1 MNGFAMGSRF
11 RAGLCWSWLWCAAT
25 ALHAGQ
31 DPSQAAQPAVE
42 ELGEGRYR
50 VGSILVDKGQRSFRL
65 PGQVLERNQPDG
77 PIEFI
82 AVSRGGMKA
91 YEAVFELETTA
102 VEFNLACIL
111 IGLDAEGATLPQY
124 HFDPAPLQGPTVTV
138 SIEWRRG
145 EGRTRI
151 PVEQA
156 IAGYGPGTD
165 GHAWVYTGS
174 YFNPAGQYMAEESGT
189 LVGFVHDMDSIVQH
203 RTGLGLGDYGAIV
216 ANTALLPPPGT
227 PVFLL
232 VEARAD

>member
-1 MNGFAMGSRF
+1 MNGIAMGSKVWVR
-11 RAGLCWSWLWCAAT
+11 LWLSWLLLAAA
-25 ALHAGQ
+25 ALQAGQ
-31 DPSQAAQPAVE
+31 SPSRTAQPAIE

-50 VGSILVDKGQRSFRL
+50 VGSIQVDKRLRNFRL

-91 YEAVFELETTA
+91 YEAVFELEATA

-111 IGLDAEGATLPQY
+111 IGLDAEGATLPQF
-124 HFDPAPLQGPTVTV
+124 HFDLAPLQGPTVAV
-138 SIEWRRG
+138 YIEWQQG

-151 PVEQA
+151 PAERA

-165 GHAWVYTGS
+165 GHEWVFTGS

-189 LVGFVHDMDSIVQH
+189 LVGFVHDMDSIIQH
-203 RTGLGLGDYGAIV
+203 RTGLGLGDYGAIS

>member
-1 MNGFAMGSRF
+1 MNVIAMGSKVCVR
-11 RAGLCWSWLWCAAT
+11 LLQSCLLCAAT
-25 ALHAGQ
+25 ALYAVER
-31 DPSQAAQPAVE
+31 PSPAAHPAIE
-42 ELGEGRYR
+42 ELGDGRYR
-50 VGSILVDKGQRSFRL
+50 VGSIEVDKGRRSFRL

-111 IGLDAEGATLPQY
+111 IGLDAEGVTLPQF
-124 HFDPAPLQGPTVTV
+124 HFDPAPLQGPAVAV
-138 SIEWRRG
+138 YIEWQQG

-151 PVEQA
+151 PAEQA
-156 IAGYGPGTD
+156 IAGYDPGTD
-165 GHAWVYTGS
+165 GHEWVYTGS
-174 YFNPAGQYMAEESGT
+174 YFNPAGLYMAEESGT
-189 LVGFVHDMDSIVQH
+189 LVGFVHDMDSILQH
-203 RTGLGLGDYGAIV
+203 RTGLGLGDYGAIS
-216 ANTALLPPPGT
+216 ANMALLPPPGT